1 MKTKD
6 EIKQRITELKAQ
18 AKVLMD
24 KEGATPEELKQI
36 RREIEAE
43 NEKLEVLSAMDKV
56 QAGQAGKRIDLPQD
70 EDAEKAYKKAFSIW

>member
-56 QAGQAGKRIDLPQD
+56 QAGQAGKRI
-70 EDAEKAYKKAFSIW
+70 EKLFSIW

>member
-70 EDAEKAYKKAFSIW
+70 

>member
-36 RREIEAE
+36 RREIE
-43 NEKLEVLSAMDKV
+43 V
-56 QAGQAGKRIDLPQD
+56 
-70 EDAEKAYKKAFSIW
+70 